1 MTATPPAIPIAT
13 PTPTSPPT
21 ATATST
27 SPSSVEALPEGHRAG
42 TPEHRRIVLAL
53 VAAGLATFT
62 LMYSTQ
68 ALMPE
73 LSRDFGVTEAASTLS
88 LSAATAGLALA
99 LLVAGP
105 VSDRVGR
112 TRLIHL
118 SLAAAVVLGVAC
130 ALAPTW
136 PALLGLRV
144 LQGVALAG
152 LPAVAT
158 AYLREE
164 LHASTQARAA
174 GLYIGGTAIGGMVG
188 RLATGPV
195 GEVAGWRWAL
205 AAAAL
210 VGVVCAVAVRVLLP
224 PSRRFVPRPAGG
236 RAALAAGRRALSDPA
251 LLALYG
257 IGACAVGAFTTVFNT
272 LGFRVAG
279 APFHLGLGAASL
291 LFLVYPV
298 GSLASTLAG
307 RLSDRVGR
315 RAVVPV
321 GSVLALGGVAVTLPG
336 TLPTAVLGL
345 ALLTAGF
352 FVVHGVAS
360 GWVPARA
367 HAGGVATAQAASL
380 YLFAYYLGAS
390 AFGAAAGR
398 VWTWGAWPAVAGLAA
413 ALLLVSGALALVLRA
428 VPALEQ
434 AAPVATESRVGPRFR
449 PPPRPARTV
458 A

>member
-1 MTATPPAIPIAT
+1 M
-13 PTPTSPPT
+13 
-21 ATATST
+21 
-27 SPSSVEALPEGHRAG
+27 
-42 TPEHRRIVLAL
+42 
-53 VAAGLATFT
+53 
-62 LMYSTQ
+62 
-68 ALMPE
+68 
-73 LSRDFGVTEAASTLS
+73 
-88 LSAATAGLALA
+88 
-99 LLVAGP
+99 
-105 VSDRVGR
+105 SDRVGR

-118 SLAAAVVLGVAC
+118 SLAGAVVLGVAC

-136 PALLGLRV
+136 PALLGLRF

-195 GEVAGWRWAL
+195 GEAAGWRWAL
-205 AAAAL
+205 ATAAL
-210 VGVVCAVAVRVLLP
+210 VGVVCAVAVRLLLP

-257 IGACAVGAFTTVFNT
+257 IGACVVGAFTTVFNT

-298 GSLASTLAG
+298 GSLASTVAG

-321 GSVLALGGVAVTLPG
+321 GSVLALAGVAVTLPG
-336 TLPTAVLGL
+336 TLPTVVLGL

-367 HAGGVATAQAASL
+367 HAGGVAT
-380 YLFAYYLGAS
+380 G
-390 AFGAAAGR
+390 AGR
-398 VWTWGAWPAVAGLAA
+398 LVVPVRLLPRVLGLRCRAGRAWTWGALARASPGWPPC
-413 ALLLVSGALALVLRA
+413 S
-428 VPALEQ
+428 
-434 AAPVATESRVGPRFR
+434 SS
-449 PPPRPARTV
+449 
-458 A
+458 